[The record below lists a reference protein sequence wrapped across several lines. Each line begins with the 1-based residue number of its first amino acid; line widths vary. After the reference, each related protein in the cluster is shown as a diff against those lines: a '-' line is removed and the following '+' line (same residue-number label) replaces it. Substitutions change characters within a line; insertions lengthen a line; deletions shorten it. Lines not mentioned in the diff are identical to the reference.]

1 MHAHR
6 GPTVASS
13 TLFLKTLF
21 DYDACTYW
29 VLITDLV
36 RVWWATGDRALL
48 ERDHRRLNA
57 NMMPADAILR
67 NLATWLTR
75 PTGVERAAQVEVCMS
90 GLLFHTCCSEFVVE
104 WSDEVTL
111 FDLESLGLHSN

>member
-1 MHAHR
+1 MHHR

-13 TLFLKTLF
+13 TLYLKTLF

-36 RVWWATGDRALL
+36 RVWWANGDRALL

-75 PTGVERAAQVEVCMS
+75 PTGVERVAQVEVCFFVCQTMHV
-90 GLLFHTCCSEFVVE
+90 LFPLPS
-104 WSDEVTL
+104 S
-111 FDLESLGLHSN
+111 